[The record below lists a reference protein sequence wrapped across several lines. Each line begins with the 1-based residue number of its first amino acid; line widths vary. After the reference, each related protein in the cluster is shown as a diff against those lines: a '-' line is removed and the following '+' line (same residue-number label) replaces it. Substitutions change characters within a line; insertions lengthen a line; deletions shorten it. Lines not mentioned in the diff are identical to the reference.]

1 MKTKDMEVAASVL
14 ASWIGISVPAVSEY
28 ARNGVIPRAAVRGR
42 YPLLKAVQAYIRHM
56 KAAAAGRENPTA
68 AERTRLLKAQADSV
82 EKKVKALDKKLVSA
96 ADVAATWLDIKR
108 SGRAKMLELPGRIAK
123 RLPGRLSEHDLDV
136 ITKEV
141 LLALKPFDDDDAA
154 KAAATN
160 A

>member
-1 MKTKDMEVAASVL
+1 
-14 ASWIGISVPAVSEY
+14 
-28 ARNGVIPRAAVRGR
+28 
-42 YPLLKAVQAYIRHM
+42 
-56 KAAAAGRENPTA
+56 
-68 AERTRLLKAQADSV
+68 
-82 EKKVKALDKKLVSA
+82 
-96 ADVAATWLDIKR
+96 LDIKR